1 MQISTHICRVF
12 VVALLT
18 FLLVPAAQAAT
29 LSQSERS
36 LLGAVNDA
44 RAANNLRPLKVD
56 PKLLAAA
63 RAYSATMIQQDA
75 FTHGAFAERL
85 ARSGARGPAFGENL
99 AWGTGPY
106 ASARSIVRMWMD
118 SPGHRANL
126 LRPGWT
132 RVGIGARVGNF
143 LGYPGATVVT
153 ADFAGTT

>member
-1 MQISTHICRVF
+1 MNQK
-12 VVALLT
+12 
-18 FLLVPAAQAAT
+18 
-29 LSQSERS
+29 ERS
-36 LLGAVNDA
+36 LLSAVNGV

-56 PKLLAAA
+56 EKLLASA
-63 RAYSATMIQQDA
+63 RGYSATMIRQDV

-106 ASARSIVRMWMD
+106 ADARTIVRTWMA

-143 LGYPGATVVT
+143 LGYGGATVVT
-153 ADFAGTT
+153 ADFAGR